1 MPGLSDATLRHLRQV
16 ADLPDLGATRYTLV
30 EPLGRGGMGA
40 VYRVHDRALGR
51 EVAMKVL
58 SGAPDEASRQR
69 LEQEARVLARLEHP
83 GIVPVHDVG
92 TLPDGRVFYV
102 MKLVRGE
109 PLTALAGRVEAVS
122 ERLRLLIRVADA
134 VAFAH
139 THGVVHRDLSP
150 ANVMVGAFGE
160 VLVLD
165 WGLAMQH
172 DAPDSG
178 GADGRPDDIERD
190 RAPQPATPVAAGT
203 PGFMAPEQARGI
215 ADARSDVYALG
226 GLLAWWLAPERGGP
240 RRLPPPLQ
248 SIADTARAALPE
260 HRYPSAA
267 AFAADLA
274 QYLDGEA
281 VSAHRESLRE
291 RGARFARKY
300 RVAILLVAGY
310 LLMRVALLVL
320 RGL

>member
-1 MPGLSDATLRHLRQV
+1 VPGLSDATLRHLRQV

-134 VAFAH
+134 VA
-139 THGVVHRDLSP
+139 SP
-150 ANVMVGAFGE
+150 TRTASCTAICR
-160 VLVLD
+160 
-165 WGLAMQH
+165 
-172 DAPDSG
+172 
-178 GADGRPDDIERD
+178 RP
-190 RAPQPATPVAAGT
+190 T
-203 PGFMAPEQARGI
+203 
-215 ADARSDVYALG
+215 
-226 GLLAWWLAPERGGP
+226 
-240 RRLPPPLQ
+240 
-248 SIADTARAALPE
+248 
-260 HRYPSAA
+260 
-267 AFAADLA
+267 
-274 QYLDGEA
+274 
-281 VSAHRESLRE
+281 
-291 RGARFARKY
+291 
-300 RVAILLVAGY
+300 
-310 LLMRVALLVL
+310 
-320 RGL
+320 

>member
-1 MPGLSDATLRHLRQV
+1 MPRLSDVTLRHLRQV

-40 VYRVHDRALGR
+40 VYRVRDRALGR

-58 SGAPDEASRQR
+58 GGAPDEASRRR

-109 PLTALAGRVEAVS
+109 PLSVMAARVEGVS
-122 ERLRLLIRVADA
+122 ERLRLLVRVADA

-165 WGLAMQH
+165 WGLAMEH
-172 DAPDSG
+172 GPPGSDAVPPAGAERDAPSRE
-178 GADGRPDDIERD
+178 AS
-190 RAPQPATPVAAGT
+190 PVVAGT
-203 PGFMAPEQARGI
+203 PGFMAPEQARGL

-248 SIADTARAALPE
+248 SIADTARAALPG

-274 QYLDGEA
+274 RYLDGDA

-291 RGARFARKY
+291 RGARFARRY